1 MSRFS
6 FVLVIVIACIIH
18 ILKLKPVLFYYST
31 ICVHHRTEWNHYPD
45 SEMSLIQDANA
56 RPLKELLV
64 SNESEV
70 KPIEE
75 EDVYVECM
83 NEIKEFV
90 LRLCPKGLYK
100 KNKVLIMAAGIVLGK
115 NLSYFAQVGSTSEL
129 DEEDKALIEFLIS
142 GGAGGRSTLPA
153 DVVNDVERAVCIIE
167 MENNELEELNTK
179 LKESG
184 GYTDKKMNECVR
196 LFTDS
201 CAISAEE
208 GTEKSNH
215 APIDNAEE
223 AEVKTLELIKRHS
236 AKMKASAGKDDGL
249 MYPFYVFGSGEKYS
263 DVPPPKV
270 RAGK

>member
-6 FVLVIVIACIIH
+6 SFLVVCYCYCLYLSIYSNSNL
-18 ILKLKPVLFYYST
+18 IL

-64 SNESEV
+64 SFESEV

-100 KNKVLIMAAGIVLGK
+100 KKKVLMAAGIVLGK

-153 DVVNDVERAVCIIE
+153 DVANDVERAVCIIE
-167 MENNELEELNTK
+167 MENNELEELKK

-236 AKMKASAGKDDGL
+236 AKMKASSGKDDEL

-270 RAGK
+270 RSL